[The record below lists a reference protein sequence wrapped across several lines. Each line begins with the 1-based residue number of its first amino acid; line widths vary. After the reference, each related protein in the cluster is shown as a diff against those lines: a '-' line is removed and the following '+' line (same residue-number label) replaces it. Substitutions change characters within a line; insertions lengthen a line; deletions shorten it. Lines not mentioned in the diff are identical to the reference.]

1 MSAFRSR
8 RSLLAAGLGLA
19 LAQAAHAAHAAPVAE
34 APLALQVYN
43 PGAQSLFPVS
53 SVIVSGPREA
63 VLIDAQFQRND
74 AQALVRRIRATGR
87 RLTAIYVSH
96 SDPDYYFGLDVLRAA
111 FPQAR
116 ILATPETVAAIAA
129 SMDGKRAHW
138 GPILGKNAPARLV
151 LPQVLHGR
159 SLSVDGQALEIRGP
173 EPARSFVWIPTL
185 GAVVG
190 GIPVAAN
197 LHVWMADTPTPAAR
211 RHWLQTLDAIEAL
224 RPATVVPGHALPGA
238 DGTTPQGLDSVAF
251 TRAYLLAFEEE
262 AARAQDGAALI
273 AAMRRRFPALGEVSS
288 LELGARVVK
297 GELQWPQ

>member
-1 MSAFRSR
+1 MSVFPSR
-8 RSLLAAGLGLA
+8 RSLLTAGLGLA
-19 LAQAAHAAHAAPVAE
+19 LAHAAHAAPAAPAAE
-34 APLALQVYN
+34 ALALQVYN

-53 SVIVSGPREA
+53 SVIVAGPREA

-74 AQALVRRIRATGR
+74 AQALVQRIRATGR
-87 RLTAIYVSH
+87 KLTAIYVSH

-129 SMDGKRAHW
+129 SMEGKRAHW
-138 GPILGKNAPARLV
+138 GPILKNNAPAQLV
-151 LPQVLHGR
+151 LPQVLRER

-173 EPARSFVWIPTL
+173 EPARSFVWIPSL

-211 RHWLQTLDAIEAL
+211 RQWLQTLDTIEAL
-224 RPATVVPGHALPGA
+224 RPSTVVPGHYLPGA
-238 DGTTPQGLDSVAF
+238 DGRAPQGLDSVAF
-251 TRAYLLAFEEE
+251 TRDYLLAFNEE
-262 AARAQDGAALI
+262 AERAQDSAALI
-273 AAMRRRFPALGEVSS
+273 VAMRRRFPALGEVSS

-297 GELQWPQ
+297 GELKWPQ